1 MQETLDEDP
10 SGPLS
15 PSLRAA
21 LSDALR
27 ALPGCEFVLL
37 SNLYGLPI
45 LRAAAPA
52 SAPAPA
58 PARAPLE
65 PEPLETIFAT
75 VFAMTAEQ
83 LEKLSLGRASAL
95 VAGYGSHVVVQ
106 SAMHPLVLALVARDG
121 AAGGADVDAMLAALP
136 ALHRVLE
143 PVRARAEEL
152 LSQ

>member
-1 MQETLDEDP
+1 MQVSED
-10 SGPLS
+10 LS

-27 ALPGCEFVLL
+27 ALPGCEFVLV

-52 SAPAPA
+52 
-58 PARAPLE
+58 PARAAPPD

-121 AAGGADVDAMLAALP
+121 ADGADVDAVLAALP